1 MAQSLEVRN
10 LTKRYSGLA
19 VVDRVNFLLKPG
31 EVTGYLGP
39 NGSGKSTT
47 VKMITGLM
55 EPSDGQVL
63 YGGESISKDIVG
75 YKRLLG
81 YVPEEPFLYLHLSGA
96 EYLEMVGQLRG
107 IPQKKLEEKIAA
119 FLRLFDLYSDRFSP
133 LSAYSK
139 GMKQKV
145 LIAAALLH
153 DPQIVILDEPFSGLD
168 VNSVLV
174 LKHLVQALGE
184 AGKVVLYSS
193 HVLEVVEKVCA
204 RVVILNHGRV
214 VANESVSGLRSLMH
228 LPNLE
233 AIFSQMVIEQDTSQ
247 IAASMLDVMRM

>member
-1 MAQSLEVRN
+1 MAQSLEARN

-47 VKMITGLM
+47 VKMITGLI

>member
-1 MAQSLEVRN
+1 MAQSLEARN

-19 VVDRVNFLLKPG
+19 VVDRVDFVLKAG

-47 VKMITGLM
+47 VKMITGLI

-63 YGGESISKDIVG
+63 YGGESISNDIVG

-107 IPQKKLEEKIAA
+107 IPQKKLEEKIEA

>member
-1 MAQSLEVRN
+1 MAQSLEARN

-19 VVDRVNFLLKPG
+19 VVDRVDFVLKPG

-47 VKMITGLM
+47 VKMITGLI